1 MPSNTVSPPSS
12 NSAASWVAASTSTTT
27 AADTPAA
34 DATRRSQGGYEDLE
48 PLFEEMAALPA
59 DHPLRAR
66 LRDDLISRC
75 LPLADHLARKF
86 AGRGEP
92 FDDLV
97 QVARI
102 GLVNAVD
109 RFDVSRGARFLGYA
123 VPTMTGEI
131 RRHFRDH
138 TWALRISRPLKELHV
153 RIGPAVQSLSQ
164 RLGRAPTAAEIAAEV
179 DADPADVA
187 QAIAAGNAYQPLSI
201 DSPAY
206 GGDDTPIAETLYQS
220 DPGYHRIE
228 EFATVAPLIA
238 SLAERE
244 RRILMMRFFE
254 SMTQTEIA
262 SKLGISQMQVSRILA
277 ATLAS
282 LRDRARADNA

>member
-1 MPSNTVSPPSS
+1 M
-12 NSAASWVAASTSTTT
+12 NSAAPSVAVSTSPS
-27 AADTPAA
+27 TPD
-34 DATRRSQGGYEDLE
+34 DAGEPAPRNQGGYDDLE
-48 PLFEEMAALPA
+48 PLFVEMAALPPG
-59 DHPLRAR
+59 DPLRAR
-66 LRDDLISRC
+66 LRDELIGRC

-138 TWALRISRPLKELHV
+138 TWTLRISRPLKELHV

-164 RLGRAPTAAEIAAEV
+164 RLGRAPTAAEIAAELG
-179 DADPADVA
+179 ANPADVT

-206 GGDDTPIAETLYQS
+206 GDTDTSIAETLYET

-228 EFATVAPLIA
+228 EFATIGPLIS
-238 SLAERE
+238 SLPERE
-244 RRILMMRFFE
+244 RRILMLRFFE

-277 ATLAS
+277 ATLAT
-282 LRDRARADNA
+282 LRDRTKQ